1 MRGRGKIQQFQP
13 RFLAKTAR
21 KYYLCSMEISK
32 TDILQYRIRR
42 LELKTSFLSGI
53 VAILIAVVTGIVV
66 FAL

>member
-1 MRGRGKIQQFQP
+1 MNLTFP
-13 RFLAKTAR
+13 RFFLADAVR
-21 KYYLCSMEISK
+21 KHYLCGMERSE

-53 VAILIAVVTGIVV
+53 VAILIAVVAGIVV

>member
-1 MRGRGKIQQFQP
+1 MNLTFP
-13 RFLAKTAR
+13 RFFLADAAR
-21 KYYLCSMEISK
+21 KYYLCGMEISK